1 MILIVG
7 ATGYIGRYLSLY
19 LKEKGYSILAVGR
32 NKDVRSFFA
41 NNEIEFQYFD
51 FNDEA
56 SFKLLPASKID
67 CIINLAGVI
76 AEHEVPVEKFFEVNT
91 IGTYKLLEFS
101 RKNSIKKFILSSTH
115 KVYNDIV
122 SYDKISVK
130 DRLNFRGDHSPYI
143 ISKIAAEN
151 FVEYYNKD
159 FGIEGVILRLTGIRG
174 YGELLGHLKSD
185 GKYKKSAFEIFVEK
199 AINGEDI
206 EVWGDVSIK
215 RDHLYIKDLLSLFE
229 SIINTDGKAGIYNA
243 ASGIGY
249 SLLEEAENIAS
260 VFQVNQKSKV
270 FVNPNKQG
278 LKKGYVYDIQ
288 ETKEAFNWEP
298 KYDNLKML
306 QDYKKE
312 MEKKKFH
319 HYHYIIESDRPA
331 TL

>member
-1 MILIVG
+1 MSKYTVLDLFAG
-7 ATGYIGRYLSLY
+7 AGGLSY
-19 LKEKGYSILAVGR
+19 GFAHDDKFRILA
-32 NKDVRSFFA
+32 A
-41 NNEIEFQYFD
+41 NEIEFDMAKTYSL
-51 FNDEA
+51 NHPEV
-56 SFKLLPASKID
+56 KIYNCD
-67 CIINLAGVI
+67 IKEFGIENL
-76 AEHEVPVEKFFEVNT
+76 
-91 IGTYKLLEFS
+91 
-101 RKNSIKKFILSSTH
+101 
-115 KVYNDIV
+115 
-122 SYDKISVK
+122 
-130 DRLNFRGDHSPYI
+130 
-143 ISKIAAEN
+143 
-151 FVEYYNKD
+151 NKD

-174 YGELLGHLKSD
+174 YGELLGHLRSD

-312 MEKKKFH
+312 MEKKKFN